1 MISIAN
7 RTSALPDYKHMVPI
21 RVGDFLEYSGIQ
33 AGGETICYSIVVN
46 IDITT
51 SGAQP
56 GFVRV
61 EDALI
66 GVADASVAVEAA
78 RYRVFEAVLDCEVLL
93 IKNSL
98 LGLPRDPTCQ
108 SLSGLSIKIH
118 ALGKRKIA
126 LLQLE
131 LSSQVPE
138 TNGSSIF
145 QDLPTLAF
153 TPVIIASRSETMF

>member
-1 MISIAN
+1 
-7 RTSALPDYKHMVPI
+7 MVPI
-21 RVGDFLEYSGIQ
+21 RVGDYLEYSGIQ

-78 RYRVFEAVLDCEVLL
+78 RYRVSGFILVESFADR
-93 IKNSL
+93 NSL
-98 LGLPRDPTCQ
+98 LVLPRDPTCQ
-108 SLSGLSIKIH
+108 LLSGLSIKIH
-118 ALGKRKIA
+118 ALEKKRTV
-126 LLQLE
+126 LLQLV
-131 LSSQVPE
+131 LSFLAPE
-138 TNGSSIF
+138 TNG
-145 QDLPTLAF
+145 
-153 TPVIIASRSETMF
+153 